1 MRYEAQKLTGA
12 TFNGRPEVGNRCQ
25 HYHRSEAAAE
35 KCAKIHG
42 LGWRVGEVASQKEVA
57 KQTRQARLQATRKE
71 ARQ

>member
-12 TFNGRPEVGNRCQ
+12 TFNGRPEVGNRCR

-42 LGWRVGEVASQKEVA
+42 LGWRVGEVASQKPLGRGRPHQRA
-57 KQTRQARLQATRKE
+57 
-71 ARQ
+71 